1 VDVKNIGGLVTP
13 LIFRVELI
21 DGTTQDVRVPA
32 EIWRYDNF
40 KVSKLIVTRKEVK
53 SITLDPN
60 LETADTDLSNNAFP
74 RRANTT
80 RFPVYKTRP

>member
-1 VDVKNIGGLVTP
+1 MDVKNIGGLVTP